1 MKQMNRKEFYDA
13 PACRRWQVEVSHLMD
28 TSFTGQHHPGHHGVG
43 PSSAKAAMEWEEE
56 EEEES
61 SEENGIGYRPWED

>member
-1 MKQMNRKEFYDA
+1 M
-13 PACRRWQVEVSHLMD
+13 EVSHLMD
-28 TSFTGQHHPGHHGVG
+28 TSFTGQHYPGHHGVG

-56 EEEES
+56 EES

>member
-13 PACRRWQVEVSHLMD
+13 PTCRWWQVEVSHLMD
-28 TSFTGQHHPGHHGVG
+28 TSFTGQHYPGHHGVG

-56 EEEES
+56 EES